1 MILMREIARTP
12 ITLTASPMELS
23 LVLVKINGRGP
34 YRFILDTGASSCCVS
49 KELASELGIKRKS
62 SKPATGANGSFL
74 AKEGKLGVIS
84 IGRAVR
90 RNLEASI
97 FYFDTLR
104 KVDERI
110 EGIVGYNFLN
120 RYIVTIDYERNALSL
135 CKR

>member
-1 MILMREIARTP
+1 MPMREIARTP

-34 YRFILDTGASSCCVS
+34 YKFILDTGASGCCVS
-49 KELASELGIKRKS
+49 KELANQLGIQSKK
-62 SKPATGANGSFL
+62 SKPATGANGSFP

-97 FYFDTLR
+97 FSFDTLR
-104 KVDERI
+104 KVDESI

-120 RYIVTIDYERNALSL
+120 RYIVTIDYERNELAL